1 MAAPAAATAPLAL
14 LLELAI
20 VVTALVGVVRIAG
33 LRALSDDPRLRRLS
47 WFFGLFAAAVGVQVL
62 LTTLLLGKAPQAGPG
77 LVLLRLARL
86 TLLEHGLMLAAFVV
100 ALRAFATP
108 WKAAAPVAA
117 SLLLAPRLGLAWLM
131 GLVESLLALYLAIA
145 SVVNQRHRRTRGSLR
160 VAAGFALFF
169 LGHLSFWAF
178 AKTGAVRPFWAEALT
193 LASIALLVAAV
204 PRAKKLPTGPAGG
217 AA

>member
-86 TLLEHGLMLAAFVV
+86 TRSEEHTSELQ
-100 ALRAFATP
+100 
-108 WKAAAPVAA
+108 
-117 SLLLAPRLGLAWLM
+117 SRLH
-131 GLVESLLALYLAIA
+131 LVC
-145 SVVNQRHRRTRGSLR
+145 
-160 VAAGFALFF
+160 
-169 LGHLSFWAF
+169 
-178 AKTGAVRPFWAEALT
+178 P
-193 LASIALLVAAV
+193 
-204 PRAKKLPTGPAGG
+204 
-217 AA
+217 